1 MVFLFVCILIIIL
14 TVILFFSKLRIQIL
28 NVRFNSQTQRHM
40 NKDYK
45 VIIKLYVLR
54 WIPIFKIT
62 ITKTKLEKIR
72 WKEKIKKA
80 EFKVLEDNYKLD
92 KKILKAIKNLNLSI
106 KNINLHIEIGTENA
120 SLTSII
126 VPTIS
131 TIIAIILREKVK
143 EFDNQIF
150 IIHPIYRNQNLVNVS
165 VSGIFEVKM
174 RHIINIICILNKK
187 EKKGVKEYERTSHRR
202 SYGYGYE

>member
-1 MVFLFVCILIIIL
+1 MLIIIL
-14 TVILFFSKLRIQIL
+14 TIILFFSKLRIQIV
-28 NVRFNSQTQRHM
+28 NVRFNSQTQTHI

-45 VIIKLYVLR
+45 VIIKLYVLG

-106 KNINLHIEIGTENA
+106 KNINLYIEIGTENA

>member
-1 MVFLFVCILIIIL
+1 MLIIIL
-14 TVILFFSKLRIQIL
+14 TIILFFSKLRIQIV
-28 NVRFNSQTQRHM
+28 NVRFNSQTQRHI

-45 VIIKLYVLR
+45 VIIKLYVLG